1 MSTRHTLLLV
11 LVGACYLAWPEPA
24 NAIPAYARKYGTSCL
39 TCHTV
44 FPKLS
49 PFGEAFRRNGYRF
62 PGVDSDYVKQAQVAL
77 GQEANKKTFPNSV
90 WPASIPESLPIA
102 IGANGTST
110 FYPDKTS
117 SVPRQ
122 NNGTQFSISDIV
134 AEGHLWAGAALDDKI
149 TLWGELT
156 FSSGGVDI
164 EHAQILFNDLPGPKH
179 LLNLVI
185 GKGFPTISSFAPHS
199 SYIADLAV
207 TNVPVT
213 GIYGAS
219 GDPFVLADNYPGAE
233 LNGVIAGRADYSI
246 GVHAGRSTLSSAFNS
261 TDFHA
266 HLGFKLGGMRL
277 DGEGAGGNID
287 ALHPWAETSL
297 TPYGFFYRSIEHFGL
312 AGTDGNGQPT
322 TTPVDD
328 RSITLGGGLR
338 AQLSSLELNMGFYD
352 QKHNGGTDV
361 AGEVRADVL
370 YGELSYVLFPW
381 LVPAVRVESVSLR
394 PTGGSSVNDVH
405 LMPGVAFLVRANVK
419 LVAVANIEL
428 ANGFPTT
435 AGGEPLAW
443 QGGAADWGSLVLAP
457 RSAVNRASQEFSSF
471 AVNMMWAM

>member
-1 MSTRHTLLLV
+1 
-11 LVGACYLAWPEPA
+11 
-24 NAIPAYARKYGTSCL
+24 
-39 TCHTV
+39 
-44 FPKLS
+44 
-49 PFGEAFRRNGYRF
+49 
-62 PGVDSDYVKQAQVAL
+62 
-77 GQEANKKTFPNSV
+77 
-90 WPASIPESLPIA
+90 
-102 IGANGTST
+102 
-110 FYPDKTS
+110 
-117 SVPRQ
+117 
-122 NNGTQFSISDIV
+122 
-134 AEGHLWAGAALDDKI
+134 
-149 TLWGELT
+149 
-156 FSSGGVDI
+156 
-164 EHAQILFNDLPGPKH
+164 
-179 LLNLVI
+179 
-185 GKGFPTISSFAPHS
+185 
-199 SYIADLAV
+199 
-207 TNVPVT
+207 
-213 GIYGAS
+213 
-219 GDPFVLADNYPGAE
+219 
-233 LNGVIAGRADYSI
+233 
-246 GVHAGRSTLSSAFNS
+246 
-261 TDFHA
+261 
-266 HLGFKLGGMRL
+266 
-277 DGEGAGGNID
+277 
-287 ALHPWAETSL
+287 
-297 TPYGFFYRSIEHFGL
+297 
-312 AGTDGNGQPT
+312 
-322 TTPVDD
+322 VDD